1 MTLTE
6 HAASENSGA
15 IPLPAKDKEVVKVN
29 AYERTMTLNSQ
40 LVPLFPYSG
49 PGDLVACGTSLR
61 GRPDAEYG
69 QFFHENSQEEV
80 AYTFASNLSMCPPGF
95 LIVAPRF
102 HGVNSFLK
110 EPHNPDAYLC
120 QIIVQ
125 RQTEA
130 GASPEEQR
138 EGIHIRCPE
147 CQEFLLQHVFSAD
160 PTRPGDHGGQ
170 EGDHYPAF
178 ATVYQAVQA
187 MDMFNSDEKLR
198 TCGKCGHV
206 TPPFPAASWG
216 WHHYVQLHRAVNS
229 GRTTMIAMAEDQLA
243 QAGVA

>member
-1 MTLTE
+1 MSVAE
-6 HAASENSGA
+6 HAAPGTGGA
-15 IPLPAKDKEVVKVN
+15 IPPPAADKEVVKVN
-29 AYERTMTLNSQ
+29 AYERSLTLNSQ

-49 PGDLVACGTSLR
+49 PGDLVACGVTMR
-61 GRPDAEYG
+61 GRPDEEFG

-80 AYTFASNLSMCPPGF
+80 AYTFGSNLAMCPPGY

-110 EPHNPDAYLC
+110 EPHNPDAYLF
-120 QIIVQ
+120 QVIVQ

-130 GASPEEQR
+130 DAGPEEQR

-160 PTRPGDHGGQ
+160 PTRPQDHGGQ
-170 EGDHYPAF
+170 EGDRYPAF
-178 ATVYQAVQA
+178 PTVYEAVQA
-187 MDMFNSDEKLR
+187 VDRFNGDEDIR

-206 TPPFPAASWG
+206 SPPFPAATWG
-216 WHHYVQLHRAVNS
+216 WHNYVRLHRAINS
-229 GRTTMIAMAEDQLA
+229 GRTEILAMAGRLA
-243 QAGVA
+243 PAEAAS